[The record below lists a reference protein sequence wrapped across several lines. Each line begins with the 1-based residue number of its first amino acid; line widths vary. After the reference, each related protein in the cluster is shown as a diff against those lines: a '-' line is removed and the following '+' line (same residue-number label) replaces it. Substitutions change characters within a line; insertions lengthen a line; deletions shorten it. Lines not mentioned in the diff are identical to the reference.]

1 MIITIAGKAASGKT
15 TLAKQIAE
23 QIPNAKIIS
32 LDDVNDLLMREDP
45 EVKEFAIKLFG
56 EDIIEDDIIIKEQV
70 AYRIYKDENIYT
82 AWVSFMKTKCENL
95 TIKFMELEPDLNY
108 IIEHIIVNETKFAQM
123 SNYKILVIANEQDRI
138 FRVINRDDL
147 TIEQLQYRERFLKVY
162 NLNEFNL
169 VYDGKDPNFVIEQ
182 VKNLFN

>member
-23 QIPNAKIIS
+23 VIPSTKIIS
-32 LDDVNDLLMREDP
+32 MDEVNDLLMREDS
-45 EVKEFAIKLFG
+45 EVKEFALKLFG
-56 EDIIEDDIIIKEQV
+56 EEIIEEDEIIKPKV
-70 AYRIYKDENIYT
+70 ANKIFKDENLYN

-95 TIKFMELEPDLNY
+95 ALKYIEANPDNNF
-108 IIEHIIVNETKFAQM
+108 IIEHIIINETKFASM
-123 SNYKILVIANEQDRI
+123 AKYKILVIANEQDRI
-138 FRVINRDDL
+138 FRVINRDDI

-182 VKNLFN
+182 VKTLFD